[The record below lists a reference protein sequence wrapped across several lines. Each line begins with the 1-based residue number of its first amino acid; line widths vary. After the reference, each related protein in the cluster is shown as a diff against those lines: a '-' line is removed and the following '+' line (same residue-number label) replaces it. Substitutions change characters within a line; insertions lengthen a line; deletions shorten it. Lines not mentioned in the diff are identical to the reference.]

1 MNSSKIT
8 SLLAR
13 IPERTARFAS
23 GTRFAPG
30 GAACAHPE
38 RIALVSRSL
47 HWMTPLDTLPSDDQ
61 RALGLHSSGAK
72 PADAADDADMEMEEP
87 VA

>member
-1 MNSSKIT
+1 MDSSKIT

-30 GAACAHPE
+30 GSACAHPE
-38 RIALVSRSL
+38 RMALVSRSL
-47 HWMTPLDTLPSDDQ
+47 HWMTPLDSLPSDDQ
-61 RALGLHSSGAK
+61 RALGLHASGAK
-72 PADAADDADMEMEEP
+72 AADAADDTDLEVEEP